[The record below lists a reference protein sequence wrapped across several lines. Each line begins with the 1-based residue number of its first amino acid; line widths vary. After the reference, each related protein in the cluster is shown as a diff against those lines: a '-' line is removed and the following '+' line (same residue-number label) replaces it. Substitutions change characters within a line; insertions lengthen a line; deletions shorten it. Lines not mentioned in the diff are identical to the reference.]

1 MALIPL
7 TMAVILVAGALAVI
21 ALPDSLSG
29 LSVPIGCA
37 AGALALLVA
46 LVVYNP

>member
-7 TMAVILVAGALAVI
+7 TMAVILVAGALAFI

-29 LSVPIGCA
+29 LSVPIA
-37 AGALALLVA
+37 YATGALALLVA